1 MMKTFR
7 PVSRAAIALAV
18 VALLAAPGALADDGS
33 LATSLA
39 AIRTVATRS
48 NSEALARLQ
57 ALQTSLPADAGYPV
71 RRDILK
77 ISARL
82 LTNAGKLEAAYIA
95 EETLLQQATAANDTD
110 TASIARL
117 YKVNKLLDYSKPSE
131 ALVELTAQQAA
142 IGKNASRE
150 LQWVYNFSAGRTYN
164 SLSKFEQALQHTLKA
179 LELSELQ
186 GDNAADAR
194 MTSQALISRLYTNM
208 KNPEKALRTAD
219 AALAE
224 NIANKTTRPVA
235 SLTFTRA
242 VALNA
247 MGRTSEA
254 LLAFRNALRI
264 SVDSGFAGLEAQ
276 VRGNIADLYL
286 REHDYVAAEREARAA
301 LVTSELVNDETS
313 TLMAKAN
320 IGFALGGQG
329 KSAEAMYYINEVTR
343 SLRDAG
349 SLADLEGML
358 DETSHMLEKSSLFQ
372 QALAT
377 VREQQQVQK
386 QIFKTDRERVVASL
400 QERFDAGQREKQ
412 IELLGRENQLKDA
425 DIRNRRL
432 QLTVTLMGAAM
443 TLVAGAFIALLY
455 RRVRKNNLRL
465 QDLNTQLEFHAM
477 RDPLTGLF
485 NRRSFVGK
493 MQARADALQHE
504 RRGRAPTAG
513 GLVLMDVDHF
523 KHINDTWGHT
533 VGDGVLV
540 EIAARLNRTVRDTD
554 MALRWGGEEFLIYAP
569 DTEGDLLRTMVER
582 LLHSVCVEPVLVGEL
597 SIPVTLTAGFVGLPF
612 SGMTEA
618 QCGWERAIQLADLA
632 LYAGKQNGRN
642 LAIGLVRMTAPWEDA
657 MAAIEDDLMAA
668 SMHGLVELAEV
679 PGPCAQGVPEL
690 AAA

>member
-1 MMKTFR
+1 MKTLR
-7 PVSRAAIALAV
+7 PASRTAVTLAIA
-18 VALLAAPGALADDGS
+18 ALLLARGALADDGTLVAS
-33 LATSLA
+33 LAEIKSVA
-39 AIRTVATRS
+39 AKS
-48 NSEALARLQ
+48 NSQALARLQ
-57 ALQTSLPADAGYPV
+57 VLQASLPGDAGYPV
-71 RRDILK
+71 KRAILK
-77 ISARL
+77 TSARL
-82 LTNAGKLEAAYIA
+82 LTNAGKLEAAYLA
-95 EETLLQQATAANDTD
+95 EETLLQLATAANDSD
-110 TASIARL
+110 TANISRL

-142 IGKNASRE
+142 IEKKASPE
-150 LQWVYNFSAGRTYN
+150 LLWVYNFSAGRTYN
-164 SLSKFEQALQHTLKA
+164 SLSKFELALQHTLKS

-186 GDNAADAR
+186 GDNAAEAR

-219 AALAE
+219 AALSE
-224 NIANKTTRPVA
+224 NIANKNTRPVA

-254 LLAFRNALRI
+254 LLAFRSALKI
-264 SVDSGFAGLEAQ
+264 SVDAGFAGLEAQ

-286 REHDYVAAEREARAA
+286 REHDYIAAEREARAA
-301 LVTSELVNDETS
+301 LVTSELVNDETA

-329 KSAEAMYYINEVTR
+329 KSAEALYYINEVTR

-349 SLADLEGML
+349 SLSDLEAML
-358 DETSHMLEKSSLFQ
+358 DETSRMLEKSALFQ
-372 QALAT
+372 HALAT
-377 VREQQQVQK
+377 VREQQLVQK
-386 QIFKTDRERVVASL
+386 QIFKADRERAVASL

-465 QDLNTQLEFHAM
+465 QDLNTKLEFHAL

-485 NRRSFVGK
+485 NRRSFVDK
-493 MQARADALQHE
+493 MQARAEALQHE
-504 RRGRAPTAG
+504 RRGRPPAAG
-513 GLVLMDVDHF
+513 GLVLMDIDHF

-540 EIAARLNRTVRDTD
+540 EIAARLSHTVRDSD

-582 LLHSVCVEPVLVGEL
+582 LLGSVCVAPVQVGEL

-612 SGMTEA
+612 SGMSEG

-642 LAIGLVRMTAPWEDA
+642 RAIGLVRVTGAWDEA
-657 MAAIEDDLMAA
+657 MAAIEHDLMAA
-668 SMHGLVELAEV
+668 ARQGLVELAEV
-679 PGPCAQGVPEL
+679 PGPCAQPMPVL